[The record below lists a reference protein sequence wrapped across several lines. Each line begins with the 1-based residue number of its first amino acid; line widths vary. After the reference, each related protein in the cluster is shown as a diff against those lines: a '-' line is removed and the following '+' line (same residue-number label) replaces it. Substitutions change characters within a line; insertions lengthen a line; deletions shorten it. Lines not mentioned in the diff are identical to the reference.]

1 MASYRRDRING
12 QLTAEISDILRSVK
26 DYRVTDSL
34 VSVTGVDCTAD
45 LKSAKVYISSVGTLE
60 AQEEVRRGLVS
71 ATGYIRSQLARR
83 LNLRI
88 TPELTFIT
96 DTSMEHGMRISKLLH
111 SVEQEMADFEVRE
124 AEYEAKKAA
133 EAASAESAQSED
145 ASGDGDHE

>member
-111 SVEQEMADFEVRE
+111 SVEQEMADFE
-124 AEYEAKKAA
+124 AKKAA

>member
-111 SVEQEMADFEVRE
+111 SVEQEMA
-124 AEYEAKKAA
+124 EYEAKKAA